1 MEEGTRFASPEE
13 EIKYLEQKIIEKRRE
28 LAEHDSR
35 TVVSETL
42 KEHVAEISF
51 DTPRQSQ
58 PVPAAKTQND
68 DGRATLDKNVAMY
81 VQLAFQN
88 GIQDAVRTV
97 RNTHNPFLI
106 DAFHDALTDRFLDAL
121 RARGLLEN
129 NG

>member
-28 LAEHDSR
+28 LADHDSR

-42 KEHVAEISF
+42 KEHVAEIPF
-51 DTPRQSQ
+51 DAAQSQ
-58 PVPAAKTQND
+58 PTPAAKTQND
-68 DGRATLDKNVAMY
+68 DDRATLDKNVAMY
-81 VQLAFQN
+81 VQLAFQD
-88 GIQDAVRTV
+88 GIENAVRTV

-129 NG
+129 ND